1 MASIQ
6 ELKQA
11 SLHVGA
17 SLCGPQMYL
26 PVFFFLIALE
36 HPRAGGSEIKVP
48 IQIIPIT
55 ITTTQILRLKS

>member
-26 PVFFFLIALE
+26 PVFFLIALE